1 MDCEL
6 DQSMMARALQLA
18 RLGRGHVS
26 PNPMV
31 GAVIVGANSRIIGE
45 GFHRRYG
52 GPHAEVNAVAAVG
65 DRTLLRGATIYVT
78 LEPCSHYGKTPP
90 CASLLIESG
99 FTRVVVGCTDPNPL
113 VAGRG
118 INLLRQAGIDVTVG
132 VLEAE
137 CRQLNRRFMYAHEN
151 GMPWVMLKWAQT
163 SDGRLAAASGEPR
176 LLISTPFT
184 TVLMHRERAAVDAIV
199 VGAGTVR
206 ADDPSLTVRRAPG
219 RDPLRVVLATSPA
232 SLPPGCRLLTDGRPT
247 LVLNNELDDDRGPVR
262 WRRVNTSSPALWLR
276 WLRDNEGVTSVMVE
290 GGPTVLRA
298 LHDSGLVN
306 EIRVEVAPR

>member
-31 GAVIVGANSRIIGE
+31 GAVIVGANGRIIGE

-99 FTRVVVGCTDPNPL
+99 FARVVVGCTDPNPL

-118 INLLRQAGIDVTVG
+118 INLLREAGIDVTVG

-137 CRQLNRRFMYAHEN
+137 CRRLNRRFMYAHVN

-290 GGPTVLRA
+290 GGLTVLRA
-298 LHDSGLVN
+298 LHDSCLVN
-306 EIRVEVAPR
+306 EVRVEVAPR

>member
-31 GAVIVGANSRIIGE
+31 GAVIVGANGRIIGE

-184 TVLMHRERAAVDAIV
+184 TVLMHRERRRRRYR
-199 VGAGTVR
+199 GGCRHR
-206 ADDPSLTVRRAPG
+206 ARRRPVAHRAPG
-219 RDPLRVVLATSPA
+219 SGTRPAACGARHIAGIAAARLSPA
-232 SLPPGCRLLTDGRPT
+232 HRWPPH
-247 LVLNNELDDDRGPVR
+247 
-262 WRRVNTSSPALWLR
+262 A
-276 WLRDNEGVTSVMVE
+276 
-290 GGPTVLRA
+290 RA
-298 LHDSGLVN
+298 Q
-306 EIRVEVAPR
+306 

>member
-1 MDCEL
+1 
-6 DQSMMARALQLA
+6 MARALQLA

-31 GAVIVGANSRIIGE
+31 GAVIVDRDGRIIGE

-65 DRTLLRGATIYVT
+65 DHTLLCGATIYVT

-90 CASLLIESG
+90 CAALLIESG
-99 FTRVVVGCTDPNPL
+99 FARVVVGCVDPNPL

-118 INLLRQAGIDVTVG
+118 IDMLREAGINVTVG

-137 CRQLNRRFMYAHEN
+137 CRRLNSRFMYAHSV
-151 GMPWVMLKWAQT
+151 GLPWVMLKWAQT
-163 SDGRLAAASGEPR
+163 SDGRMAAAPGEPR

-206 ADDPSLTVRRAPG
+206 SDDPSLTVRHAPG
-219 RDPLRVVLATSPA
+219 RNPLRVVLATSPD
-232 SLPPGCRLLTDGRPT
+232 SLPPTSRILNDGLPT
-247 LVLNNELDDDRGPVR
+247 LVLNNELDKDCDNVE
-262 WRRVNTSSPALWLR
+262 WRRIDTSSPAVWLKWLR
-276 WLRDNEGVTSVMVE
+276 QERGITSVMVE
-290 GGPTVLRA
+290 GGATVLRG
-298 LHDSGLVN
+298 LLDSGLVN
-306 EIRVEVAPR
+306 ELRVEISR